1 MKDGN
6 MFDDI
11 RPYRDSEIPAA
22 MHRIAESAFFP
33 LMASYIFPDRDLE
46 SVREMVKSIRTTD
59 QFQAKVMY
67 YMNTQVIKR
76 TISKF
81 TYGGLENVSPAKGYL
96 FIANHRDIVLD
107 SSLLQYLLFTN
118 GHRTSEITFGAN
130 LMHNRLIV
138 DIGKSNKMFRLERPG
153 SNIREFY
160 RSSAHVSEYM
170 REAVCK
176 RNSSVW
182 IAQRNGRTKDGMDIT
197 DQGVIKMLGMS
208 GGNDKIDAMD
218 ELRITPVAISYEW
231 EPCDILKTLELY
243 EKRHTGQYLKKPG
256 EDINSILTGFIQQK
270 GAVHI
275 EICKPVSRE
284 ELEEYAPLTR
294 SDFNR
299 AVASLIDRRIH
310 AAYRLAPNN
319 YIAHDLRYGKSEFAG
334 KYTLEQKLK
343 FERHLARL
351 RNYEQNCD
359 IEILA
364 DILTGIYS
372 NPIDYISKTERV

>member
-46 SVREMVKSIRTTD
+46 SVRAMIKSIRTTD

-138 DIGKSNKMFRLERPG
+138 DIGKSNKMFRVERPG
-153 SNIREFY
+153 TNMKEFY
-160 RSSAHVSEYM
+160 QASLHLSSYIRHAILQ
-170 REAVCK
+170 K
-176 RNSSVW
+176 RQSVW
-182 IAQRNGRTKDGMDIT
+182 IAQRNGRTKDGKDLT
-197 DQGVIKMLGMS
+197 DQGIVKMLGLS
-208 GGNDKIDAMD
+208 RGDDKVKSIA
-218 ELRITPVAISYEW
+218 ELHVAPVSISYEW

-243 EKRHTGQYLKKPG
+243 EKRQMGRYIKKPG
-256 EDINSILTGFIQQK
+256 EDVNSILTGFTQPK
-270 GAVHI
+270 GRVHL
-275 EICKPVSRE
+275 EFCEPVSE
-284 ELEEYAPLTR
+284 DELAVYDNCTLNG
-294 SDFNR
+294 FNR
-299 AVASLIDRRIH
+299 EVAGLIDRRIH
-310 AAYRLAPNN
+310 RAYRLTPNN
-319 YIAHDLRYGKSEFAG
+319 YIAHDLRYGKSE
-334 KYTLEQKLK
+334 YTDCYTEEQREA
-343 FERHLARL
+343 FMRHLDL
-351 RNYEQNCD
+351 LKNYEDKCD
-359 IEILA
+359 MESLL
-364 DILTGIYS
+364 DILIGIYS
-372 NPIDYISKTERV
+372 NPVDYMKR

>member
-1 MKDGN
+1 MKDEN
-6 MFDDI
+6 RFDDI

-46 SVREMVKSIRTTD
+46 SVREMIKSIRTTD

-67 YMNTQVIKR
+67 YMNAQVVKR
-76 TISKF
+76 TISCF
-81 TYGGLENVSPAKGYL
+81 TYGGVENISPEKGYL

-107 SSLLQYLLFTN
+107 SSLLQYLLFAN
-118 GHRTSEITFGAN
+118 GRRTSEITFGAN

-153 SNIREFY
+153 GNIKEFY
-160 RSSAHVSEYM
+160 RSSAHVSEYI

-182 IAQRNGRTKDGMDIT
+182 IAQRNGRTKDGRDLT

-208 GGNDKIDAMD
+208 GGTDKIDAMD
-218 ELRITPVAISYEW
+218 RLGIAPVAISYEW

-243 EKRHTGQYLKKPG
+243 EKRETGQYIKKPG

-275 EICKPVSRE
+275 EICKPLGRE

-299 AVASLIDRRIH
+299 AVAALIDRRIH
-310 AAYRLAPNN
+310 ASYRLSPNN
-319 YIAHDLRYGKSEFAG
+319 YIAHDLRYGKREFED
-334 KYTLEQKLK
+334 KYTPEQKLK
-343 FERHLARL
+343 FEIHIAEL
-351 RNYEQNCD
+351 RDYEQSCD
-359 IEILA
+359 IEVLS
-364 DILTGIYS
+364 DILTGIYA
-372 NPIDYISKTERV
+372 NPIDYISQTERV

>member
-46 SVREMVKSIRTTD
+46 SVREMIKSIRTTD

-81 TYGGLENVSPAKGYL
+81 TYGGLENVSPVKGYL

-208 GGNDKIDAMD
+208 GGYDKIDAMD

-334 KYTLEQKLK
+334 KYTPEQKLK